1 MRFSLGG
8 LAPPTEVSS
17 RLSQHFPCSGAM
29 GRDSNALMLK
39 GQPRPLVLASFPG
52 TMLLLPF
59 LSCSTD
65 GGAAGKGPPLT
76 RASRPEEGPG
86 DSRNGSRLD
95 RSCQLPLPSAGG
107 AVTQHSRDG
116 QIRTQDQTLPG
127 SAARGSVLP
136 QTLTPHGTRPFGSGP
151 CSRSSSPGWLLFL
164 LA

>member
-17 RLSQHFPCSGAM
+17 RLSQHFPCSRAM

-39 GQPRPLVLASFPG
+39 GQPRPLALASFPG

-76 RASRPEEGPG
+76 RRFSSRPEEGPG
-86 DSRNGSRLD
+86 DSRNGSQLD
-95 RSCQLPLPSAGG
+95 RSCQLPLPPAGG
-107 AVTQHSRDG
+107 VVTQHSRVG

-127 SAARGSVLP
+127 SAHEAWPYLRL
-136 QTLTPHGTRPFGSGP
+136 
-151 CSRSSSPGWLLFL
+151 
-164 LA
+164 